1 MPEEK
6 DQYKVFLI
14 DDETLGAEIVQHML
28 ASEVDIAFKAEHD
41 ARTAFERAQAY
52 DPTIVLVDLR
62 MPLIDG
68 FEVIRQF
75 RADPTLQ
82 HLPIVMLSSEDDP
95 ALKAKGF
102 ALGANDYLVKWPDK
116 RELIARIRY
125 HSRAYLAFRD
135 RDAAFS
141 ALERSQTELL
151 ARTEELEV
159 SRSALLQAQK
169 MEALGNLTGGI
180 SHDFNNVLQIING
193 SLNLLKLQLKDD
205 AQAQKR
211 IEVALGG
218 ISRGAKLSSQLLS
231 FARKQTLQP
240 RIISIRTLCDD
251 VMQLLRHGIGLTIP
265 IEVSIA
271 DDLWNVLVD
280 PGKLENV
287 LFNLTINARDAMPNG
302 GTIRIVASNVHLEKA
317 EVAAGDYVR
326 ISVEDNGSGMSE
338 EVAQRVFEPFFT
350 TKPDGHGSGLGL
362 SMAYGF
368 VKQSKGQIEIESTLG
383 VGTTVHIYLPRA
395 HAVSPP
401 LQKGASLNNVGGSE
415 TILVVD
421 DEPEVRQATGEL
433 LRSLGYRV
441 VESHNGEDALKAVKS
456 NDAIDLI
463 FTDVVMP
470 GKIRSVDFVTAAQE
484 LRPELPVL
492 FTSGYVRP
500 DIFSEWKNYTQ
511 IRLLSKPYDVQD
523 LAKKI
528 RKLLDKR

>member
-1 MPEEK
+1 MPEKK

-28 ASEVDIAFKAEHD
+28 ASEPDIEFKADHD
-41 ARTAFERAQAY
+41 ARTAFEKAQDY

-75 RADPTLQ
+75 RAYPALQ

-102 ALGANDYLVKWPDK
+102 AMGANDYLVKWPDK

-125 HSRAYLAFRD
+125 HSRAYLAFRE

-141 ALERSQTELL
+141 ALEQSQADLL
-151 ARTEELEV
+151 ARTQELEF

-193 SLNLLKLQLKDD
+193 SLSLMKLQLKDNE
-205 AQAQKR
+205 QAQKR

-218 ISRGAKLSSQLLS
+218 VSRGAKLSSQLLS
-231 FARKQTLQP
+231 FARRQPLQP
-240 RIISIRTLCDD
+240 KVTSISKLCDD
-251 VMQLLRHGIGLTIP
+251 VMHLLRHGIGLTTP
-265 IEVSIA
+265 IEVNIA
-271 DDLWNVLVD
+271 DDLWNVVVD
-280 PGKLENV
+280 PNKLENV
-287 LFNLTINARDAMPNG
+287 LFNLAINARDAMPNG
-302 GTIRIVASNVHLEKA
+302 GTIRIVAENIHLDRA
-317 EVAAGDYVR
+317 DTTTGDSVR
-326 ISVEDNGSGMSE
+326 ISVKDSGSGMSE

-350 TKPDGHGSGLGL
+350 TKPEGQGSGLGL

-368 VKQSKGQIEIESTLG
+368 VKQSKGQIEIESTID

-395 HAVSPP
+395 HAESASAHKDASP
-401 LQKGASLNNVGGSE
+401 QDVGGSE

-421 DEPEVRQATGEL
+421 DEEEVRRATGEL
-433 LRSLGYRV
+433 LSSLGYRV
-441 VESHNGEDALKAVKS
+441 VESHDGEHALETVKR

-470 GKIRSVDFVTAAQE
+470 GKIRSVDFVSAAQA
-484 LRPELPVL
+484 LRPDLPVL

-500 DIFSEWKNYTQ
+500 DILSEWKNQ
-511 IRLLSKPYDVQD
+511 SHIRLLSKPYDVQD
-523 LAKKI
+523 LATKI
-528 RKLLDKR
+528 RKLLDNR